1 MHLSNEFNSRVMYVC
16 LFDKGFDIWFT
27 YVPRAKLSSMWR
39 LQIIGLKTVLLRIA
53 VSICAFKKVAMETAV
68 HVPMAVPWVCAFH

>member
-1 MHLSNEFNSRVMYVC
+1 
-16 LFDKGFDIWFT
+16 
-27 YVPRAKLSSMWR
+27 MWR

-53 VSICAFKKVAMETAV
+53 VSICAVKKVAKETAV